1 METRRHAVLVGGP
14 NDHRVHVELLG
25 RLDVFPTRVLDTA
38 IVQPG
43 REKTLRPSPSEGDA
57 SQQVGERHPTPGDV
71 RDGTRGNVGLERI
84 AVALEDRAQLPSRK
98 SQQLLEVEHER
109 PLDHAV
115 DP

>member
-1 METRRHAVLVGGP
+1 
-14 NDHRVHVELLG
+14 
-25 RLDVFPTRVLDTA
+25 VLDTA

-71 RDGTRGNVGLERI
+71 RDGTRGNAGLERI